1 MKLILKRVGL
11 HHVEKADQNT
21 NPFAL
26 HTEDGECLPGQKE
39 AVIHNDHSGPTVT
52 VTFYLNER
60 DVKVQG
66 DD

>member
-1 MKLILKRVGL
+1 MKLILKRVDL
-11 HHVEKADQNT
+11 HPVESGGQNS

-39 AVIHNDHSGPTVT
+39 AVIHNNRYGSTVT

>member
-1 MKLILKRVGL
+1 MKLILKRVDRFSVKPGDNN
-11 HHVEKADQNT
+11 A

-39 AVIHNDHSGPTVT
+39 AVVRNTPEGSTVT
-52 VTFYLNER
+52 VTFSLNER

-66 DD
+66 DA

>member
-1 MKLILKRVGL
+1 MKLILKRIARC
-11 HHVEKADQNT
+11 HVEKGGHNA

-39 AVIHNDHSGPTVT
+39 AVVRNDHTGSTVT
-52 VTFYLNER
+52 VTFYLNECG
-60 DVKVQG
+60 VKMQG